1 MWDTLIIQP
10 FVNILLLIYTYT
22 FQNFGIAIILFT
34 ALIRL
39 VTYPLNVQQ
48 IKGATAMQDLQKDKR
63 YIEMQAKYKND
74 KEALA
79 AEQMKLYKEMGINPL
94 SSCLP
99 TVIQFPIIIG
109 LYQSITR
116 TMAAAPL
123 DLLSLTHMI
132 YPNFPTILNAAK
144 LLPLNSQFLWMD
156 LGQPERLFIPG
167 IPWGIP
173 ILTILV
179 VITTYMQSKLM
190 TPASTGG
197 AEDQAAMMSGMM
209 NIYMPLLMGWIT
221 YSYASGLAVYFV
233 TTNVFSIGQYALMG
247 KLNWNNLL
255 PKNLL
260 PKGLF
265 PSSTSP
271 AKSLS
276 NGATKPGASKPAS
289 PRSTR
294 KKQG

>member
-10 FVNILLLIYTYT
+10 FVNILLVIYTYA
-22 FQNFGIAIILFT
+22 FQSFGIAIILFT

-63 YIEMQAKYKND
+63 WIEMQAKYKND

-79 AEQMKLYKEMGINPL
+79 QEQMKLYKEMGINPL
-94 SSCLP
+94 ASCLP
-99 TVIQFPIIIG
+99 TLIQFPVIIG

-132 YPNFPTILNAAK
+132 YPNFPTVLNAAK

-197 AEDQAAMMSGMM
+197 SEDQAAMMSGMM

-233 TTNVFSIGQYALMG
+233 TTNIFSIGQYAVMG
-247 KLNWNNLL
+247 RLNWKNLM
-255 PKNLL
+255 PQNLL
-260 PKGLF
+260 PKGLLSAF
-265 PSSTSP
+265 SGPEKSGPQSS
-271 AKSLS
+271 
-276 NGATKPGASKPAS
+276 SKPA
-289 PRSTR
+289 RSSR

>member
-1 MWDTLIIQP
+1 MWDTFIIQP
-10 FVNILLLIYTYT
+10 FVNILLLIYTYA

-39 VTYPLNVQQ
+39 ITYPLNVQQ

-63 YIEMQAKYKND
+63 WIDMQAKLKGD

-94 SSCLP
+94 ASCLP
-99 TVIQFPIIIG
+99 TVIQFPVIIG

-132 YPNFPTILNAAK
+132 YPNFPDILNAAK
-144 LLPLNSQFLWMD
+144 LLPLNAQFLWMD
-156 LGQPERLFIPG
+156 LGQPERIFIPG

-190 TPASTGG
+190 TPPSTGG
-197 AEDQAAMMSGMM
+197 PEDQAAMMSGMM

-233 TTNVFSIGQYALMG
+233 TTNIFSIGQYAIMG

-265 PSSTSP
+265 PGSTPP
-271 AKSLS
+271 AKLPSS
-276 NGATKPGASKPAS
+276 GSSKSGSSKSGAA
-289 PRSTR
+289 RSTR

>member
-10 FVNILLLIYTYT
+10 FVNILLLIYTYS

-39 VTYPLNVQQ
+39 ITYPLNVQQ

-63 YIEMQAKYKND
+63 WIEMQAKYKND

-79 AEQMKLYKEMGINPL
+79 QEQMKLYKEMGINPL
-94 SSCLP
+94 ASCLP
-99 TVIQFPIIIG
+99 TLIQFPIIIG

-116 TMAAAPL
+116 TMASAPL

-132 YPNFPTILNAAK
+132 YPNFPTILDPAK

-156 LGQPERLFIPG
+156 LGQPERLVIPG

-173 ILTILV
+173 VLTILV

-190 TPASTGG
+190 TPAATGG
-197 AEDQAAMMSGMM
+197 GEDQAAMMSGMM

-233 TTNVFSIGQYALMG
+233 TTNLFSIGQYAIMG
-247 KLNWNNLL
+247 RLNWKILL
-255 PKNLL
+255 PQNLL

-265 PSSTSP
+265 PGSTPAGKSSSNSP
-271 AKSLS
+271 AKST
-276 NGATKPGASKPAS
+276 GTKSS
-289 PRSTR
+289 R

>member
-10 FVNILLLIYTYT
+10 FVNILLLIYTYA

-39 VTYPLNVQQ
+39 ITYPLNVQQ
-48 IKGATAMQDLQKDKR
+48 IKGATSMQDLQKDKR
-63 YIEMQAKYKND
+63 WIEMQAKYKND

-94 SSCLP
+94 ASCLP
-99 TVIQFPIIIG
+99 TLIQFPIIIG

-116 TMAAAPL
+116 TMATAPM

-132 YPNFPTILNAAK
+132 YTNFPTVLDAAK

-197 AEDQAAMMSGMM
+197 PEDQAAMMSGMM

-260 PKGLF
+260 PKSLF
-265 PSSTSP
+265 PGSNPP
-271 AKSLS
+271 AKLS
-276 NGATKPGASKPAS
+276 SSAAKPSASKPAA
-289 PRSTR
+289 PRSSR

>member
-10 FVNILLLIYTYT
+10 FVNILLLIYTYS

-39 VTYPLNVQQ
+39 ITYPLNVQQ

-63 YIEMQAKYKND
+63 WIEMQAKYKND

-79 AEQMKLYKEMGINPL
+79 QEQMKLYKEMGINPL
-94 SSCLP
+94 ASCLP
-99 TVIQFPIIIG
+99 TLIQFPIIIG

-116 TMAAAPL
+116 TMASAPL

-132 YPNFPTILNAAK
+132 YPNFPTILDPAK

-156 LGQPERLFIPG
+156 LGQPERLVIPG

-173 ILTILV
+173 VLTILV

-190 TPASTGG
+190 TPAATGG
-197 AEDQAAMMSGMM
+197 GEDQAAMMSGMM

-233 TTNVFSIGQYALMG
+233 TTNLFSIGQYAIMG
-247 KLNWNNLL
+247 RLNWKNLL
-255 PKNLL
+255 PQNLL

-265 PSSTSP
+265 PGSTPAGKSSSNSP
-271 AKSLS
+271 AKST
-276 NGATKPGASKPAS
+276 GTKSS
-289 PRSTR
+289 R